1 MSLLIMK
8 SFVNLADAVCVFY
21 NEGTI
26 YSLGIGRVTSYLDAN
41 IVREDDKIKPL
52 ITFKNPSLDPTLL

>member
-26 YSLGIGRVTSYLDAN
+26 YLLEIGAVTSCLGAR
-41 IVREDDKIKPL
+41 IVREDGKIKPL

>member
-21 NEGTI
+21 NEGNI
-26 YSLGIGRVTSYLDAN
+26 YSLEIGPVTSCLGARTA
-41 IVREDDKIKPL
+41 REDGKIKP
-52 ITFKNPSLDPTLL
+52 

>member
-8 SFVNLADAVCVFY
+8 SFVSLADAVCVFY

-26 YSLGIGRVTSYLDAN
+26 YSLEIGPVTSCLGAR
-41 IVREDDKIKPL
+41 IAREDGKIKPL

>member
-8 SFVNLADAVCVFY
+8 SFVSLADTVCIFY

-26 YSLGIGRVTSYLDAN
+26 YLLEIGPVTLCLSAR
-41 IVREDDKIKPL
+41 IAREDSKIKPL

>member
-26 YSLGIGRVTSYLDAN
+26 YSLEIGPVTSCLGARIARKDG
-41 IVREDDKIKPL
+41 KIKP
-52 ITFKNPSLDPTLL
+52 

>member
-8 SFVNLADAVCVFY
+8 SFVNLADTVCIFY

-26 YSLGIGRVTSYLDAN
+26 YLLEIGPVTSCLSAR
-41 IVREDDKIKPL
+41 IAREDSKIKPL

>member
-8 SFVNLADAVCVFY
+8 SFVSLADAVCVFY

-26 YSLGIGRVTSYLDAN
+26 YSLEIGRVTSYLDAS
-41 IVREDDKIKPL
+41 IVRGDDKIKPL

>member
-8 SFVNLADAVCVFY
+8 SFVNLVVAVCVFY

-26 YSLGIGRVTSYLDAN
+26 YSL
-41 IVREDDKIKPL
+41 
-52 ITFKNPSLDPTLL
+52 

>member
-8 SFVNLADAVCVFY
+8 SFVSLADAVCVFY

-26 YSLGIGRVTSYLDAN
+26 YLLEIGSVTSCLGAR
-41 IVREDDKIKPL
+41 IAREDGKIKPL

>member
-1 MSLLIMK
+1 MK
-8 SFVNLADAVCVFY
+8 SFVSLADAVCVFY

-26 YSLGIGRVTSYLDAN
+26 YSLKIAPVTSCLGAR
-41 IVREDDKIKPL
+41 IARENGKIKPL

>member
-8 SFVNLADAVCVFY
+8 SFVSLVNAVCVFY
-21 NEGTI
+21 NEGNI
-26 YSLGIGRVTSYLDAN
+26 YSLEIGPVTSCLGARTE
-41 IVREDDKIKPL
+41 REDGKIKPQ

>member
-8 SFVNLADAVCVFY
+8 SFVSLADAVCVFY

-26 YSLGIGRVTSYLDAN
+26 YSLKIAPVTSCLGAR
-41 IVREDDKIKPL
+41 IARENGKIKPL

>member
-26 YSLGIGRVTSYLDAN
+26 YSLEIGRVTSYIDAN

>member
-8 SFVNLADAVCVFY
+8 SFVNLVDIVCAFY
-21 NEGTI
+21 NDGII
-26 YSLGIGRVTSYLDAN
+26 YSLEIGCVTSCLGAG
-41 IVREDDKIKPL
+41 VLGEEGKINPL